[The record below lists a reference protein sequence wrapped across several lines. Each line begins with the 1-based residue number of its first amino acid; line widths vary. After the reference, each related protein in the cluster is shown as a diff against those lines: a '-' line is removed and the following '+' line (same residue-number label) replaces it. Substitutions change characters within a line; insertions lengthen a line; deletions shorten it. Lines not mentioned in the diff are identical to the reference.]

1 LDQQASVGSL
11 LILSAKDKI
20 KYITSING
28 ADLFLRREADE
39 PSFYRDQIT
48 IAQSKI
54 GIGLPLDYF
63 EFYASFDVAHP
74 LITYLDLPEGFG
86 GWAFCKADNTP
97 VLLFEYFIEH
107 NEILEH
113 WECVNQYDQEEYHWD
128 ILKIAQTP
136 WQGGFYLG
144 FGEEN
149 FGKVY
154 WVRTE
159 FIPEDFRLADLSEK
173 HRDGIRLVANSFTE
187 FLNGLRYFLG
197 ESPEY

>member
-1 LDQQASVGSL
+1 VQ
-11 LILSAKDKI
+11 SA
-20 KYITSING
+20 
-28 ADLFLRREADE
+28 
-39 PSFYRDQIT
+39 
-48 IAQSKI
+48 I
-54 GIGLPLDYF
+54 GITLPSDYVDFYSSLDVKNPIG
-63 EFYASFDVAHP
+63 D
-74 LITYLDLPEGFG
+74 LLDLPDDFCNGGGFSN
-86 GWAFCKADNTP
+86 ASDNN
-97 VLLFEYFIEH
+97 VLYFSHFIEH
-107 NEILEH
+107 DEILEH

-159 FIPEDFRLADLSEK
+159 FIPEGFRLADLSER